1 MGILFTGI
9 TVKSFFVFIIFV
21 VACLVLNEATRKSKA
36 LSIFMFG
43 ILPVGLAVLVLTD
56 VIGSPTGNTWF
67 GWIKVVS
74 ALIGVWGFLF
84 IRFTKLG
91 EKKFAIYFPVTIL
104 SLNIAEAIYRE
115 FEVFATYKVMETDLG
130 GILIQGGVWNIFNA
144 IAGILCIVTLTGFMG
159 VRVSKDKSR
168 DMVWPDMTWMYIIGY
183 TLWNF
188 AYVYNCISTRSMYA
202 GVGILLAALIAE
214 FVFKKG
220 VWLQHRA
227 QILSLYA
234 MFSLSVD
241 YQKSEV
247 FQILPT
253 YTEFWLYTISII
265 AFVFNAGVFAYIIYT
280 SVKRNKNPLK
290 EEVLTHTKYYKK
302 AIKENNL

>member
-104 SLNIAEAIYRE
+104 SLNIA
-115 FEVFATYKVMETDLG
+115 
-130 GILIQGGVWNIFNA
+130 
-144 IAGILCIVTLTGFMG
+144 
-159 VRVSKDKSR
+159 
-168 DMVWPDMTWMYIIGY
+168 
-183 TLWNF
+183 
-188 AYVYNCISTRSMYA
+188 
-202 GVGILLAALIAE
+202 
-214 FVFKKG
+214 
-220 VWLQHRA
+220 
-227 QILSLYA
+227 
-234 MFSLSVD
+234 
-241 YQKSEV
+241 
-247 FQILPT
+247 
-253 YTEFWLYTISII
+253 
-265 AFVFNAGVFAYIIYT
+265 
-280 SVKRNKNPLK
+280 
-290 EEVLTHTKYYKK
+290 
-302 AIKENNL
+302 